1 MAYEQKKRLS
11 WQGIRLISIEGR
23 WTGPFV
29 VLVTLLLLVSGC
41 SIAHRELAVPDVR
54 QATDYTCGA
63 SALQAVL
70 AYYGIETREDIIA
83 QELGAD
89 PNKGVNPPAIIR
101 IARARGLTAELRQGM
116 TVDEIAEIIRTG
128 SPVLVALQAWSDEPR
143 STYRDDWDDGHY
155 AIIIAVE
162 QDLIVFEDPSVL
174 GSRSVLSRGEFEDR
188 WHDTDGTHRYVR
200 MGIIF
205 GGKKPVTQLH
215 RVPME

>member
-1 MAYEQKKRLS
+1 M
-11 WQGIRLISIEGR
+11 
-23 WTGPFV
+23 
-29 VLVTLLLLVSGC
+29 LLLLVSGC

-101 IARARGLTAELRQGM
+101 VARTRGLTAELRQGM
-116 TVDEIAEIIRTG
+116 TVDEIAEIIRNG
-128 SPVLVALQAWSDEPR
+128 SPVLVALQAWSDEPH

-162 QDLIVFEDPSVL
+162 QDTIVFEDPSVL
-174 GSRSVLSRGEFEDR
+174 GSRAVLSRGEFEDR

-205 GGKKPVTQLH
+205 GGKKPVTQLP

>member
-1 MAYEQKKRLS
+1 MVSKQKKRPLR
-11 WQGIRLISIEGR
+11 QGVSLIPIEGR
-23 WTGPFV
+23 WLGPFI
-29 VLVTLLLLVSGC
+29 VLVALLLLLLGC
-41 SIAHRELAVPDVR
+41 STAHRELAVPDVR

-70 AYYGIETREDIIA
+70 AYYGIESREDILVR
-83 QELGAD
+83 ELGAD
-89 PNKGVNPPAIIR
+89 PNAGVNPPAIIR
-101 IARARGLTAELRQGM
+101 VARDRGLTAELRQGM
-116 TVDEIAEIIRTG
+116 TVDEIAAIIRTG

-155 AIIIAVE
+155 AIIVAVE

-188 WHDTDGTHRYVR
+188 WHDTDGTHRYVQ

-205 GGKKPVTQLH
+205 GGKKPVTRPHQI
-215 RVPME
+215 PMD